1 MKVSA
6 FIFDMDGTMLD
17 NMAIHM
23 QIWYEYLSSV
33 GVELEKAHFY
43 RFAAGRT
50 NAEILRELLSP
61 NLSQS
66 EIEEHS
72 GKKEELYRLR
82 YRPILKPVPGL
93 PEFLEAARQ
102 LAIPMAVAS
111 SAGCENIQ
119 FHLDGL
125 AAEDYFSALVG
136 SEDVRNGKPDPEIFL
151 QAASRLGVAVA
162 ECLVFEDTPAG
173 LEAAARAGMR
183 AIAVTTTSP
192 AERLAQ
198 NPVVLRIVPDYTLLR
213 PADLLNDL

>member
-1 MKVSA
+1 
-6 FIFDMDGTMLD
+6 MLD

-43 RFAAGRT
+43 KFAAGRT

-66 EIEEHS
+66 AIEEHS
-72 GKKEELYRLR
+72 SKKEELYRLR

-93 PEFLEAARQ
+93 PEFLAAARQ

-125 AAEDYFSALVG
+125 EAEDYFSALVG

-151 QAASRLGVAVA
+151 QAASRLGVAVG

-183 AIAVTTTSP
+183 AIAVTTTYP
-192 AERLAQ
+192 AERLAK
-198 NPVVLRIVPDYTLLR
+198 NPVVLRVVPDYTVLR
-213 PADLLNDL
+213 PADLLNEL